1 MDAAAFVSLAI
12 GTGIASHLAIDY
24 VSSALGPL
32 FVGVRQ
38 IFR

>member
-1 MDAAAFVSLAI
+1 MTAWEFVSLAI
-12 GTGIASHLAIDY
+12 GTGIASHIAIDY

-32 FVGVRQ
+32 FVGIRQ